1 MRIAIC
7 EDEKAQQKL
16 LQNCLMEWAEH
27 NKTVLETK
35 TYPDGES
42 FLFAWEDDRNFDLL
56 ILDIEIGKLNGM
68 ELAARIR
75 RQDEAVPILFVTGY
89 EQYMPLGY
97 EVSAL
102 HYLLKPLDKEKLFQ
116 ILDKLKEKR
125 QEDRLLFR
133 TEKGSISL
141 PLSQIWYMEAR
152 AHRCILYTKDD
163 DYLLSSSI
171 GEMEAYLSDYREI
184 MRCHRSY
191 LVNIRHICAVT
202 QSELFMDDK
211 RRLPVSRSVGKKV
224 NDAFI
229 KLYTPGPAS

>member
-7 EDEKAQQKL
+7 EDEEAQQQL
-16 LQNCLMEWAEH
+16 LQNCLTEWAER
-27 NKTVLETK
+27 NKTTLEIALF
-35 TYPDGES
+35 PNGES
-42 FLFAWEDDRNFDLL
+42 FLFVWEDDRNFDLL
-56 ILDIEIGKLNGM
+56 ILDIEMGSLNGM

-75 RQDEAVPILFVTGY
+75 GQDEAVPILFVTGY
-89 EQYMPLGY
+89 EQYMPMGY

-102 HYLLKPLDKEKLFQ
+102 HYLLKPLDKTKFFQ
-116 ILDKLKEKR
+116 ILDRLKEKR

-141 PLSQIWYMEAR
+141 PPSQIWYVEAR
-152 AHRCILYTKDD
+152 AHRCILYTKDEE
-163 DYLLSSSI
+163 YLLSSSI
-171 GEMEAYLSDYREI
+171 SETEAYLSDYREI

-191 LVNIRHICAVT
+191 LVNIRHISAVT

-229 KLYTPGPAS
+229 KLYKR